1 VLSAPVARFPSA
13 FLHPVPP
20 SCTHISPHPRLS
32 LALPLTPQHRSKFQV
47 PSLAA
52 AQFNPDLQTDLLVRC
67 EVLFVELSRLRG
79 RVLVLH
85 WRQVFEA

>member
-20 SCTHISPHPRLS
+20 SYPQISSHAWLTPGLRLG
-32 LALPLTPQHRSKFQV
+32 PQHRTKFQV

-52 AQFNPDLQTDLLVRC
+52 AQFNPDLQADLLVRC
-67 EVLFVELSRLRG
+67 KVLSVRHDWIFPT
-79 RVLVLH
+79 
-85 WRQVFEA
+85 F

>member
-20 SCTHISPHPRLS
+20 YCTHISPHPRLS

-67 EVLFVELSRLRG
+67 EVLFVAACPAVYHGILCGS
-79 RVLVLH
+79 
-85 WRQVFEA
+85 A